1 MTVQNNVQTAEQVDQ
16 EIKTGLG
23 GELAVFEEIRG
34 ALTTKQ
40 DIKVPMAMVFGR
52 GTLANTQSF
61 GGRSLAENTQK
72 VDYALANVGELQ
84 NIWNHS
90 HSQWTWKH
98 LNLSY
103 HAPYKN
109 MRQIAAEIARKKSA
123 LNEAK
128 WRHVETEMKI
138 RKIEDELHKG
148 SETGQLDY
156 WREVELKIKLAK
168 YREGLAEG
176 ATVIEGAMKDVLVL
190 NDLYEQL
197 KGKVN
202 SFSEADFEKEE
213 TKTHL
218 KRALV
223 QCIRDVRQYGSI
235 TKGEQEYIE
244 QIGVNPM
251 KLQTLLKK
259 YVEAE
264 AKEDKWDISGL
275 YEFVDKLADELTEV
289 YKVDK
294 VRMDMQG
301 FNTDILLDYS
311 YTDKLA
317 LLPHS
322 ADSDSNDS
330 NEKED

>member
-1 MTVQNNVQTAEQVDQ
+1 MTEKNNVDTSSN
-16 EIKTGLG
+16 IKEEFKEGLG
-23 GELAVFEEIRG
+23 GDLAVFEEIRG
-34 ALTTKQ
+34 ALTLKQ
-40 DIKVPMAMVFGR
+40 DVKVPMSMVFGR
-52 GTLANTQSF
+52 GTLANAKSF

-90 HSQWTWKH
+90 HSQWSWKH

-109 MRQIAAEIARKKSA
+109 MRQIAAEISRKKAA

-148 SETGQLDY
+148 NETGQLDY

-176 ATVIEGAMKDVLVL
+176 AVVIEGAMKDVLVL
-190 NDLYEQL
+190 NELYEQL
-197 KGKVN
+197 KNKV
-202 SFSEADFEKEE
+202 SGFSEADFEKDE

-251 KLQTLLKK
+251 KLQGLLKK

-264 AKEDKWDISGL
+264 AKEDKWDVSGL
-275 YEFVDKLADELTEV
+275 YEFVDKLSNELTDV
-289 YKVDK
+289 YKVDQ
-294 VRMDMQG
+294 VRMEMQG
-301 FNTDILLDYS
+301 FKTDILLDYS
-311 YTDKLA
+311 YTNKLA
-317 LLPHS
+317 LLPNS
-322 ADSDSNDS
+322 DS